1 MEEPSYLVAFRFG
14 GPSVP
19 FGTARRVTF
28 TGSTHV
34 RIASA
39 SFDTAADRAALAADL
54 SSTGW
59 TTEEVAS
66 AEAMHAR
73 AGELYI
79 ALVVEASKDGPVSI
93 DLDEVLPA
101 LPVDGARLR
110 RLDSLARGERFL
122 SRHGRVATVSKLGTG
137 SYISTVDPDGE
148 ETLMAV
154 LRGEVVPVLPA
165 A

>member
-1 MEEPSYLVAFRFG
+1 MEEPSCLVAVRFG

-39 SFDTAADRAALAADL
+39 SFDTPADRATLAADL

-66 AEAMHAR
+66 VEAMHAR
-73 AGELYI
+73 VGELYI
-79 ALVVEASKDGPVSI
+79 ALVVEAADGSVSI
-93 DLDEVLPA
+93 DLDEVLPT

-165 A
+165 D